1 MNQSKIIICS
11 LLLLSISVQAQITS
25 SDKEFLKW
33 APTPPMGWNSWDCFG
48 PTVVESEVRANADFM
63 SANLKSFGWE
73 YVVVDIRWFVAND
86 KSGGYNQKD
95 PLYSMDQY
103 GRFIP
108 AVNRFPSAADGKGFK
123 PLADYIH
130 SKGLKF
136 GIHIMR
142 GIPVEA
148 VKANLPILGST
159 AKAQDI
165 YTDKEQCTWLKD
177 MYGIVAGKEGSQEY
191 YNSILKLYA
200 AWGVDFIKVDDLT
213 SPIYHQAEVEMIRKA
228 IDLSGRKIVFSTS
241 PGETPIAH
249 VNHVKEHANMWRT
262 VGDFWDNWPQLKEH
276 FEVFKRWSPYIASGG
291 GAWPDGDMLPMGH
304 IIRAERGPERMSA
317 FTKDELV
324 TMMTLWSIFR
334 SPMMFGGHLPDTDPF
349 SLSLLQN
356 KEVLGV
362 HQSSSN
368 NRPLFNLNGAVAWTA
383 DDPKTGDKY
392 LAVFNAADPA
402 PIFEEKAFWNSG
414 IVDKSTPGQSK
425 SIDLD
430 ISGTKKLYLAVTDG
444 GDGSAWDFANWISP
458 VAYKGSDSLV
468 LTPVQRR
475 GGRGGMRR
483 NTSATGSKLIVDG
496 KEYLTGFGV
505 NPNSIIEFDIP
516 EGYTRFKTLAGLDNA
531 AVAQNTGATVKFL
544 IFKEDP
550 TGPTPPVSMKIPV
563 QLKDLG
569 LTAPAFKIRDMWA
582 AKDLGTFSTEF
593 APEIM
598 RHGGGMYRISPQ
610 K

>member
-1 MNQSKIIICS
+1 
-11 LLLLSISVQAQITS
+11 
-25 SDKEFLKW
+25 
-33 APTPPMGWNSWDCFG
+33 
-48 PTVVESEVRANADFM
+48 
-63 SANLKSFGWE
+63 
-73 YVVVDIRWFVAND
+73 
-86 KSGGYNQKD
+86 
-95 PLYSMDQY
+95 
-103 GRFIP
+103 
-108 AVNRFPSAADGKGFK
+108 
-123 PLADYIH
+123 
-130 SKGLKF
+130 
-136 GIHIMR
+136 
-142 GIPVEA
+142 
-148 VKANLPILGST
+148 
-159 AKAQDI
+159 
-165 YTDKEQCTWLKD
+165 
-177 MYGIVAGKEGSQEY
+177 
-191 YNSILKLYA
+191 
-200 AWGVDFIKVDDLT
+200 
-213 SPIYHQAEVEMIRKA
+213 
-228 IDLSGRKIVFSTS
+228 
-241 PGETPIAH
+241 
-249 VNHVKEHANMWRT
+249 
-262 VGDFWDNWPQLKEH
+262 
-276 FEVFKRWSPYIASGG
+276 
-291 GAWPDGDMLPMGH
+291 
-304 IIRAERGPERMSA
+304 
-317 FTKDELV
+317 
-324 TMMTLWSIFR
+324 
-334 SPMMFGGHLPDTDPF
+334 
-349 SLSLLQN
+349 
-356 KEVLGV
+356 
-362 HQSSSN
+362 
-368 NRPLFNLNGAVAWTA
+368 LNGAVAWTA

-458 VAYKGSDSLV
+458 VAYKGPDSLV

-516 EGYTRFKTLAGLDNA
+516 EGYTGFKTLAGLDNA